1 MPTLLL
7 EPPKLDGLDAPQLD
21 ERLDDSDNIFSITK
35 EDVAPLNAS
44 FYEFYSNRSAQS
56 VAISGAALGVGGLIG
71 AAGSAA
77 ASPTGGGASNAA
89 EAAAA
94 SIAAGVRNAINTIE
108 AIDGIGLAAFGVA
121 LAPMGF
127 MVTLRVLNMVLSRV

>member
-1 MPTLLL
+1 MVQVQ
-7 EPPKLDGLDAPQLD
+7 DRVQD
-21 ERLDDSDNIFSITK
+21 EVADDIFSSIDPEQLRK
-35 EDVAPLNAS
+35 LNELFWKVEHS
-44 FYEFYSNRSAQS
+44 KSAQS
-56 VAISGAALGVGGLIG
+56 VAASGAAL
-71 AAGSAA
+71 AAGGAILGA
-77 ASPTGGGASNAA
+77 GGAFATATAGAGGDAA

-94 SIAAGVRNAINTIE
+94 SIAAGVTNAINMIK